1 MWLAFHLGTSGVKA
15 VVLDKDGEDRP
26 QRGSCSPVNM
36 RFGIASR
43 VRHAD
48 AHARGATAQT
58 PANEQ
63 FVSQLRQFGQYWSA
77 GNFDAITWNHVRKNV
92 SHSGMGAR

>member
-15 VVLDKDGEDRP
+15 VVLDKDGKIVR
-26 QRGSCSPVNM
+26 SCSPVNM

-63 FVSQLRQFGQYWSA
+63 FVSQLRQFGQ
-77 GNFDAITWNHVRKNV
+77 
-92 SHSGMGAR
+92 